1 MKQGKIGAII
11 VGADRIAA
19 NGDVANKIGTY
30 TVAVLARENGLPF
43 YVAAPITTLDLSLR
57 SGDEIPIEERD
68 TKEVTHIREQ
78 QLGPTGVEV
87 HNPAFDVTPND
98 LITAIITDKGVV
110 RAPYLNSLRDLV
122 EGKSVGSKA

>member
-1 MKQGKIGAII
+1 M
-11 VGADRIAA
+11 
-19 NGDVANKIGTY
+19 
-30 TVAVLARENGLPF
+30 
-43 YVAAPITTLDLSLR
+43 
-57 SGDEIPIEERD
+57 
-68 TKEVTHIREQ
+68 THIREQ